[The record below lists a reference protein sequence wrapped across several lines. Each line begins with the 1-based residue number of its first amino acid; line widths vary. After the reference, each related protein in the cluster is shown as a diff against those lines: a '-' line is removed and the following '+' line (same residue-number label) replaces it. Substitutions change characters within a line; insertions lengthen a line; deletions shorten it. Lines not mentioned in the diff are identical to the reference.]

1 MYVKKDHWKRFFL
14 RSINARW
21 SRAESTSTSI
31 ANLFLENEIESGKIL
46 DLCCGNGRL
55 TIWLAKQ
62 GYEVVGIDI
71 SPLYLEDAKRKSE
84 EYGVSSRVNF
94 ELGDM
99 RDIDDVAGTE
109 RLFDGVIN
117 FSTSIGYWDDK
128 SDEMIFRKARRIT
141 RKGGLLIIGEL
152 DHINHLTHNFKS
164 NMYFEKEDAV
174 ILTKATFDTPIF
186 QSTMRYYSKEG
197 DNLKFIDSLTYQLH
211 MYGVEEL
218 SSLLYRSGWKV
229 IGAYGNLETREPVTE
244 DTLMN
249 VVAKAI

>member
-1 MYVKKDHWKRFFL
+1 MND
-14 RSINARW
+14 RW

-84 EYGVSSRVNF
+84 EYGVSSRVYF

-99 RDIDDVAGTE
+99 RNIDDVAGTE

-128 SDEMIFRKARRIT
+128 TDEMIFRKARRIT
-141 RKGGLLIIGEL
+141 RKGGVLIIGEL
-152 DHINHLTHNFKS
+152 DHIDHLTHNIKS
-164 NMYFEKEDAV
+164 NLYFEKEDAV
-174 ILTKATFDTPIF
+174 ILTNATFDTPKF

-197 DNLKFIDSLTYQLH
+197 DDLKFIDTLIYQLH

-218 SSLLYRSGWKV
+218 FSLLHRSGWKV
-229 IGAYGNLETREPVTE
+229 IGAYGKLETREPVTV